1 VANVTEAHGVLQGD
15 YVTLRRMR
23 VDDAAITFGWRQ
35 AERARMLN
43 AGAANVEQ
51 QANWIA
57 GRPASEYNYIIELNN
72 GTPIGMLSLVGVDKT
87 NRHAETGR
95 FLIGEEEA
103 AKGVPAAVEAM
114 KLLYELAFDEL
125 KLVRVHGTV
134 ASENKLMLKWQKY
147 LGMKEEGR
155 LRQHYFID
163 GSWQDAVCLG
173 LLEEEYRSVS
183 LPRMAVLMKVGAKP
197 A

>member
-1 VANVTEAHGVLQGD
+1 MVDSNVKERRGVH
-15 YVTLRRMR
+15 VTLRPMQAS
-23 VDDAAITFGWRQ
+23 DAAITFGWRQ
-35 AERARMLN
+35 AERARLLN
-43 AGAANVEQ
+43 AGAATVEQ
-51 QANWIA
+51 QAAWIA
-57 GRPASEYNYIIELNN
+57 GRPGSEYNYIIELKN

-134 ASENKLMLKWQKY
+134 ASGNKLMLKWQKY
-147 LGMKEEGR
+147 LGMQEEGC

-163 GSWQDAVCLG
+163 GVWQDAICLG
-173 LLEEEYRSVS
+173 LLEHEYRTIS
-183 LPRMAVLMKVGAKP
+183 LPRMAVLMKVGARP
-197 A
+197 AA

>member
-1 VANVTEAHGVLQGD
+1 VTEAHGVLQGD